1 MKRLLRLPKHRH
13 TQTQCVYCL
22 IDAIEGLRSTVHK
35 ESKQFD
41 WPPSSSSFA
50 SFLSFASSNWPL
62 RRRLIDNWCSSHC
75 STRSLA
81 PVVDPIVDPRRQFLI
96 DTNGDRSEV
105 VDSSSGSTFN
115 LQKVKQVS
123 DVCLWKAGRQ
133 ALLSIVTVMQISVC
147 VKCLCLCCCC
157 QSPHP
162 FQQQQQQ
169 PIWRHF
175 SSS

>member
-22 IDAIEGLRSTVHK
+22 IDAIEGLGSTVST

-62 RRRLIDNWCSSHC
+62 RRRLIDNWCSSSHC

-96 DTNGDRSEV
+96 DTNGDSSGEVV
-105 VDSSSGSTFN
+105 VDSSTGSTFN

-123 DVCLWKAGRQ
+123 DVCLWKAGRHFCRLWLWCKL
-133 ALLSIVTVMQISVC
+133 ASVSSAC
-147 VKCLCLCCCC
+147 CLCCCC

-162 FQQQQQQ
+162 FQQQ